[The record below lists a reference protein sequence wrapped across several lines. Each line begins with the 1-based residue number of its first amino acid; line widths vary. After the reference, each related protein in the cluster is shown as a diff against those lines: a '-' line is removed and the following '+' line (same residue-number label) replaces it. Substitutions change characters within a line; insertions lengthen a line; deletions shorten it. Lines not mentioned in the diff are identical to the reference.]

1 MARVK
6 YTDLQLSAEFKRDYI
21 QRLALFSFFFIL
33 VAEVSLAISIPW
45 YLGRENA
52 MANEVA
58 RLNLFSEFDGLRYSI
73 NAGIK
78 NSKSLLYTAE
88 LKVAKWD
95 LDKTADH
102 LRAHQKQLS
111 DEEIAEMRKRVRSM
125 YGAIARSRGSSSI
138 SRENVLTT
146 TKFVD
151 SVIPKEK
158 GKNNG
163 K

>member
-21 QRLALFSFFFIL
+21 QGLALFSFFFIL

-52 MANEVA
+52 MASEVA
-58 RLNLFSEFDGLRYSI
+58 RLNLFSEFDGLRYRV

-95 LDKTADH
+95 LDKMADH
-102 LRAHQKQLS
+102 LRANQKQLS

-125 YGAIARSRGSSSI
+125 YGSIARSQGSGSI

-146 TKFVD
+146 AKFVD

-158 GKNNG
+158 GQKHG